1 MIRRATDQD
10 ISALKALWEDAFDDP
25 LNYVDFFY
33 NNVAKT
39 GDTFVFEVENQI
51 VSMLT
56 MIPVEFVF
64 QDKAVRAVYL
74 YGCATLTK
82 FRRKGIMKS
91 MIRKAEQIAKTNG
104 CALSVLVPGEKYLFK
119 YYKDLGYAPDFNMNV
134 VKLRHG
140 VLDET
145 IRSDAALEIDA
156 LQPERLYTLRET
168 YLALIPH
175 VRWYPSQLEFLLKD
189 AKVYGEHTAHLVS
202 EHGEAYAIYGM
213 QDKHLFVKEVLG
225 SATAAQH
232 CLIAKIIEREN
243 PKGVF
248 VHQPV
253 LAELF
258 RYDGEAMMYGMAKP
272 LAGTHNIKDMEPFMN
287 LMLD

>member
-91 MIRKAEQIAKTNG
+91 MIRKAEQMKKG
-104 CALSVLVPGEKYLFK
+104 
-119 YYKDLGYAPDFNMNV
+119 
-134 VKLRHG
+134 
-140 VLDET
+140 
-145 IRSDAALEIDA
+145 
-156 LQPERLYTLRET
+156 
-168 YLALIPH
+168 
-175 VRWYPSQLEFLLKD
+175 
-189 AKVYGEHTAHLVS
+189 
-202 EHGEAYAIYGM
+202 GM
-213 QDKHLFVKEVLG
+213 
-225 SATAAQH
+225 
-232 CLIAKIIEREN
+232 
-243 PKGVF
+243 
-248 VHQPV
+248 
-253 LAELF
+253 
-258 RYDGEAMMYGMAKP
+258 
-272 LAGTHNIKDMEPFMN
+272 
-287 LMLD
+287 

>member
-51 VSMLT
+51 ASMLT
-56 MIPVEFVF
+56 MIPIEFVF

-91 MIRKAEQIAKTNG
+91 MIRKAEQIAKSNG

-145 IRSDAALEIDA
+145 IRSDAALDVDA
-156 LQPERLYTLRET
+156 LSPEQLYALREK
-168 YLALIPH
+168 YLESIPH

-189 AKVYGEHTAHLVS
+189 AKVYGEHTAHLAG

-213 QDKHLFVKEVLG
+213 QDKRLFIKEVLG
-225 SATAAQH
+225 DALPAQH

-258 RYDGEAMMYGMAKP
+258 RYDGETMMYGMAKP
-272 LAGTHNIKDMEPFMN
+272 LAGTHNIKDMEPYMN